1 MNKRYK
7 LTKPLVFIALLCT
20 MSISCKKEGL
30 DSFALNRNV
39 ATTVSA
45 GEIAGEIVKNS
56 DEVTIPIK
64 VTLSSPAT
72 KAFQVGLQLN
82 ADTVIQ
88 LVESGNLTDVYVL
101 PSNAITL
108 PNAVD
113 IAYGAKEATFEV
125 KIGLSGLERFFGH
138 KVALAYDLVNP
149 GKGNTIGSDKSGIIV
164 FNTNDILKE
173 EDIHYVSITNG
184 GGTVLEVRN
193 RRNYNVTSAGI
204 NIPLGISLAG
214 TPGNFFTVTTGVNT
228 DSIASLVGQGI
239 LPENTIALRPDQ
251 YTLNETYQVG
261 SNLSRAAMDLI
272 VPWSTIEENAD
283 RTLALVVKLVA
294 TSRHLLDPTKS
305 HVVVLVH
312 PQYVREVDVT
322 ATGTLS
328 VDHDNSNANE
338 NAAKLIDNN
347 INTKFLQPGFVGSSW
362 FQLAFSEPQLIGA
375 YTITSAN
382 DAADRD
388 LKDWNLQGSDDG
400 SIWITLDT
408 RAGETFANRFLT
420 KRYDFETAKA
430 YKYYRLNVTNNNGS
444 GVIQLAEWRLI
455 RVP

>member
-1 MNKRYK
+1 MNNRYK

-45 GEIAGEIVKNS
+45 GEIAGEIQKNS

-64 VTLSSPAT
+64 VTLSASAA

-88 LVESGNLTDVYVL
+88 LVENGTLTDVYPL
-101 PSNAITL
+101 PSNTITI

-113 IAYGAKEATFEV
+113 IAYGVKEATFEV
-125 KIGLSGLERFFGH
+125 KIGISGLERFFGH
-138 KVALAYDLVNP
+138 KVALAYDLINP
-149 GKGNTIGSDKSGIIV
+149 GKGNTIGSEKSGLIV
-164 FNTNDILKE
+164 FNTADILKQE
-173 EDIHYVSITNG
+173 EIHYVSITNG
-184 GGTVLEVRN
+184 GGSILEVRN
-193 RRNYNVTSAGI
+193 RMNYNVTSAGI

-214 TPGNFFTVTTGVNT
+214 TPGNFFTVTTAVDT
-228 DSIASLVGQGI
+228 DSVATLVNQGL
-239 LPENTIALRPDQ
+239 LPSNTIALAPDQ

-272 VPWSTIEENAD
+272 IPWSTVEENAD
-283 RTLALVVKLVA
+283 HTLALIIKLAA

-305 HVVVLVH
+305 YVVVVIH
-312 PQYVREVDVT
+312 PQHVREVDVT

-338 NAAKLIDNN
+338 NASKMVDNN

-362 FQLAFSEPQLIGA
+362 FQLAFEESQLIGA

-400 SIWITLDT
+400 LNWTILDT
-408 RAGETFANRFLT
+408 RSGETFANRFLT
-420 KRYDFETAKA
+420 KRYDFEAAKA